1 MQYVLKLGLV
11 LLFSFGCQPNVE
23 KKNISVRK
31 IEISKTSK
39 ILFIVSNQKTYGN
52 SSIKTAN
59 HFGEI
64 VYAYDV
70 LINAGYQIDFVSPN
84 GGAVP
89 YGYLNK
95 SNPIQKKYLSDA
107 KLLDKLKN
115 TLKPN
120 QVNVSG
126 YRAVYYVGGGAA
138 MFGVPENRSIQKIA
152 MDVYEK
158 NNGIV
163 AAVCHG
169 SAGIVNLKTSDGEY
183 IYKGKNVNGYPD
195 KFERKNAAYYK
206 EFPFSIE
213 QLLNK
218 NGGKFSYSQKNR
230 DHYYQ
235 VDGRLITGQDP
246 SSAKIVAQKII
257 EILKNK

>member
-1 MQYVLKLGLV
+1 M
-11 LLFSFGCQPNVE
+11 LFSFGCKSNVE
-23 KKNISVRK
+23 KKTILVQK
-31 IEISKTSK
+31 IEATKTSK

-52 SSIKTAN
+52 SSIKTTN

-70 LINAGYQIDFVSPN
+70 LINAGYQVDFVSPK
-84 GGAVP
+84 GGSVS

-95 SNPIQKKYLSDA
+95 SNPIQKKYLNDA
-107 KLLDKLKN
+107 KLLEKFEN

-120 QVNVSG
+120 QVNVSA
-126 YRAVYYVGGGAA
+126 YKAVYYVGGGAA
-138 MFGVPENRSIQKIA
+138 MFGVPENKNIQKIV
-152 MDVYEK
+152 MEVYEK

-163 AAVCHG
+163 SAVCHG
-169 SAGIVNLKTSDGEY
+169 SAGIVNLKTSNGEY

-195 KFERKNAAYYK
+195 MFERKSAAYYK

-213 QLLNK
+213 QKLK
-218 NGGKFSYSQKNR
+218 SNGGKFSYSQKNR
-230 DHYYQ
+230 NQYYK

-257 EILKNK
+257 ELLNNK